1 MSFRKNLIHARSHLI
16 FLGAVICGL
25 VLVTNLEKDTKMEQ
39 AAKSEQKTSTVAFA
53 GQVIEQSAIA
63 TLEAIEP
70 LPMAPRRP
78 STAADIAFA
87 KTAWRYFE
95 NNTNADTGL
104 VNSANRYPS
113 TTMWET
119 GSYFV
124 AVISAQL
131 LEVIDKDEAQARL
144 SLALDTLAQ
153 IKLYDGILPNKAYN
167 VQSGA
172 LVDYSNKPSDI
183 GLGWSA
189 LDIARI
195 AATFGLIEAHHP
207 ELSPKIAAILSRWDL
222 DRMVRDGQLIG
233 GNIANGALR
242 EDQEG
247 RVGYEQYAAKAMML
261 FGFDMFDAYDVNED
275 IMVKDVEGQ
284 PIPVDTRMHRNTI
297 PAFVVSEPYL
307 FDGLEFG
314 FDARS
319 RKFAS
324 AIYRAQ
330 EARFQSTGQLT
341 AVSETHLSEAP
352 YFAYSSVWG
361 GGAPWAVLSFK
372 GERLDSRRTISTKAA
387 FGWDA
392 LFQTEYTAKL
402 LEALTPLGDP
412 ENGFPEG
419 IYEID
424 GKPNSSVTANTNAV
438 VLASL
443 AFRVAGPLLHAAP

>member
-1 MSFRKNLIHARSHLI
+1 MSFRQNLIHARSHLI
-16 FLGAVICGL
+16 FLTAIACGL
-25 VLVTNLEKDTKMEQ
+25 ALVTYLEADTEMEKTVT
-39 AAKSEQKTSTVAFA
+39 KSETFAHA
-53 GQVIEQSAIA
+53 GQIIDQNAMS

-70 LPMAPRRP
+70 LPIAPRRSATP
-78 STAADIAFA
+78 TDVAHA

-95 NNTNADTGL
+95 NNTDANTGL
-104 VNSANRYPS
+104 VNSANKYPS

-131 LEVIDKDEAQARL
+131 LEVIDANEAEARL
-144 SLALDTLAQ
+144 SKALETLAT

-195 AATFGLIEAHHP
+195 TATFGLIERHHP
-207 ELSPKIAAILSRWDL
+207 ALTPKVAIILDRWDL
-222 DRMVRDGQLIG
+222 ARMVKDGQLIG
-233 GNIANGALR
+233 GNISNGKLR

-261 FGFDMFDAYDVNED
+261 FGFDMFDAYDVSDN
-275 IMVKDVEGQ
+275 IMIKDVEGQ
-284 PIPVDTRMHRNTI
+284 PVPVDTRMHRNTI
-297 PAFVVSEPYL
+297 PAFTVSEPYL

-314 FDARS
+314 FDSRS
-319 RKFAS
+319 RKFAT
-324 AIYRAQ
+324 AIYKAQ
-330 EARFQSTGQLT
+330 EARFQNNGVLT
-341 AVSETHLSEAP
+341 AVSETHLDEAP
-352 YFAYSSVWG
+352 YFAYSSIWG
-361 GGAPWAVLSFK
+361 GGAAWSVLSFK
-372 GERLDSRRTISTKAA
+372 GERMDSRRTISTKAA

-392 LFQTEYTAKL
+392 LFGTEYTQTL
-402 LEALTPLGDP
+402 LDAVTPLGDP
-412 ENGFPEG
+412 EQGFPEG
-419 IYEID
+419 LYEID
-424 GKPNSSVTANTNAV
+424 KSTNESITANTNAV